1 MVHKDKTEWR
11 QILQD
16 KMQDKSFDA
25 CPFGSIVLMP
35 TTGIEL
41 QIVTPISFLAYKFE
55 CSVTYDRKA
64 IVINGQRRILFSGS
78 IHYPRSTPEM
88 WEDLIHKAKDGGLD
102 VIETYVFWNVHEP
115 SPGIYN
121 FEGRYDLVRF
131 IKTIQRAGLYAHLR
145 IGPYVCAEWNFG
157 GFPVWLK
164 YVPGISFRTDN
175 EPFKRAMQGFTQK
188 IVGLMKSHNLF
199 ESQGGPIIL
208 SQIENEY
215 GAQSKLLG
223 AVGYNYVSW
232 AAKMAIETET
242 GVPWVMCKEQDA
254 PDPVINTCNG
264 FYCHSFQPN
273 KPYKPTMWTEA
284 WSGWFS
290 EFGGPLHHR
299 PVEDLAFAVA
309 RFIQNG
315 GSFVNYYMYHGGT
328 NFGRT
333 AGGPFITTS
342 YDYDA
347 PIDEYG
353 LIRQPKYG
361 HLKELHRAIKM
372 CERALVSTDPTITS
386 LGGFQQAYMYTTES
400 GDCAAFLSNYDI
412 KSAARVLFNNVHY
425 NLPPWSISILPD
437 CRNAVFNTAKVGV
450 QTSQMQMLPTNAE
463 LVAWQS
469 YNEDPSSLDH
479 RSTITADGL
488 LEQINVTRDASD
500 YLWYITSV
508 DIGSS
513 ESFLHGGELPT
524 LMVQSTGHAVHV
536 FINGQLS
543 GSSFGTRENRRFTYK
558 GKVNLHAGSNRI
570 ALLSVAVGLPN
581 IGGHFETWNTGI
593 LGPVAL
599 DGLDQGKWDLSRK
612 KWTYQVGL
620 KGEAM
625 DLAAPNGFSSV
636 EWMEVSL
643 AEQKQQPLR
652 WHKAYFNAPEG
663 DEPLALDMESM
674 GKGQI
679 WINGQS
685 IGRYWTAYAHGD
697 CNGCNYAG
705 TFRPTKCQLGC
716 GQPTQRWYHVPR
728 SWLKPTQNLLV
739 LFEELGGD
747 PTRISLVKRSMSSV
761 CADVSEY
768 HPNIKNWQIESYGK
782 AQEFRRPK
790 IHLRCSPGQ
799 SISSIKFASFGT
811 PLGTC
816 GSYQQ
821 GPCHAP
827 ASYAILEKKCVGKQR
842 CVVTIAN
849 SNFGQDP
856 CPNVLKRLSV
866 EAVCAPISSTTAQ
879 PNWGG

>member
-1 MVHKDKTEWR
+1 MGFTSLSKFLSLLCLV
-11 QILQD
+11 L
-16 KMQDKSFDA
+16 
-25 CPFGSIVLMP
+25 CFGSHFIHS
-35 TTGIEL
+35 T
-41 QIVTPISFLAYKFE
+41 
-55 CSVTYDRKA
+55 VTYDRKA
-64 IVINGQRRILFSGS
+64 ILINGQRRLLFSGS
-78 IHYPRSTPEM
+78 IHYPRSTPDM
-88 WEDLIHKAKDGGLD
+88 WEDLILKAKNGGID

-115 SPGIYN
+115 SPGNYN

-131 IKTIQRAGLYAHLR
+131 IKLVQKAGLYAHLR

-175 EPFKRAMQGFTQK
+175 EPFKRAMQGFTEK
-188 IVGLMKSHNLF
+188 IVNLMKSEHMF

-223 AVGYNYVSW
+223 AEGYNYMSW
-232 AAKMAIETET
+232 AANMAIQTGT
-242 GVPWVMCKEQDA
+242 GVPWVMCKEEDA

-264 FYCHSFQPN
+264 FYCDSFAPN

-290 EFGGPLHHR
+290 DFGGPLHQR
-299 PVEDLAFAVA
+299 PVQDLAFAVA
-309 RFIQNG
+309 KFVQKG
-315 GSFVNYYMYHGGT
+315 GSFVNYYMFHGGT

-333 AGGPFITTS
+333 AGGPFLTTS

-361 HLKELHRAIKM
+361 HLKELHRSIKM
-372 CERALVSTDPTITS
+372 CEKALVSTDPIVTQ
-386 LGGFQQAYMYTTES
+386 LGNFQQAHVYTAES
-400 GDCAAFLSNYDI
+400 GECAAFLANYDA
-412 KSAARVLFNNVHY
+412 KSAARVLFNNMHY

-437 CRNAVFNTAKVGV
+437 CRNVVFNTAKVGV
-450 QTSQMQMLPTNAE
+450 QTSQMEMLPASSDM
-463 LVAWQS
+463 LSWQS
-469 YNEDPSSLDH
+469 YDEDVDSLDDG
-479 RSTITADGL
+479 STFTAHGL

-513 ESFLHGGELPT
+513 ESFLRGGELPT
-524 LMVQSTGHAVHV
+524 LILQSAGHAVHI
-536 FINGQLS
+536 FINGQHS
-543 GSSFGTRENRRFTYK
+543 ASAFGTRENRRITYT
-558 GKVNLHAGSNRI
+558 GKVNLRAGRNKI
-570 ALLSVAVGLPN
+570 ALLSVAMGLQN
-581 IGGHFETWNTGI
+581 VGGHFETWNTGI

-599 DGLDQGKWDLSRK
+599 HGLDQGKWDLSWQ

-625 DLAAPNGFSSV
+625 DLVSPTTVSSV
-636 EWMEVSL
+636 GWMEASL
-643 AEQKQQPLR
+643 IAQRPQPLT

-663 DEPLALDMESM
+663 NEPLALDMEGM

-685 IGRYWTAYAHGD
+685 IGRYWTAYANGD
-697 CNGCNYAG
+697 CNGCSYAG
-705 TFRPTKCQLGC
+705 TFRPPKCQVGC
-716 GQPTQRWYHVPR
+716 GKPTQKWYHVPR
-728 SWLKPTQNLLV
+728 SWLKPTDNLLV
-739 LFEELGGD
+739 IFEELGGN
-747 PTRISLVKRSMSSV
+747 PSRISLVKRSVTSV
-761 CADVSEY
+761 CAEVAEF
-768 HPNIKNWQIESYGK
+768 HPTLKNWQIESYGK
-782 AQEFRRPK
+782 AEEFHSPK
-790 IHLRCSPGQ
+790 VHLKCSPGHT
-799 SISSIKFASFGT
+799 ISSIKFASFGT

-816 GSYQQ
+816 GAYQE
-821 GPCHAP
+821 GTCHAP
-827 ASYAILEKKCVGKQR
+827 ASSDIVGKKCVGKER
-842 CVVTIAN
+842 CIVTISN

-866 EAVCAPISSTTAQ
+866 EAVCTPT
-879 PNWGG
+879 NWRG